1 MKNALDDRALNQLF
15 LEARTHT
22 HWLDT
27 PVSDEQLRQLYTLA
41 VQGPT
46 AANSQPARF
55 VFVRSADAKARLKP
69 FLSPGNIDK
78 TLQAPVTVIVGADHA
93 FYEHLHVFYPN
104 ANARAWYEGNASLIQ
119 TTALRNS
126 SLQGAYLILA
136 ARALGLDA
144 GPMSGFDNAGVDHEF
159 FAGTSI
165 RSNFLINIGHGDAAK
180 LHPRNPRPAFD
191 AFAQVL

>member
-1 MKNALDDRALNQLF
+1 MKNPLDDRALKQLF

-22 HWLDT
+22 HWLDK
-27 PVSDEQLRQLYTLA
+27 PVSTDQLRQLYTLA

-55 VFVRSADAKARLKP
+55 VFVRGADAKARLKP
-69 FLSPGNIDK
+69 FLSPGNVDK
-78 TLQAPVTVIVGADHA
+78 TMQAPVTVIVGADHA
-93 FYEHLHVFYPN
+93 FYEHLHAFYPN
-104 ANARAWYEGNASLIQ
+104 ANARAWYEGNAPLIQ

-144 GPMSGFDNAGVDHEF
+144 GPMSGFDNAGIDQEF
-159 FAGTSI
+159 FAGTAI
-165 RSNFLINIGHGDAAK
+165 RSNFLINIGYGDDAK

-191 AFAQVL
+191 EFAQIL